1 MPAYSRAIE
10 ALTEA
15 IARTTGYADPSSPLY
30 LARNPCGLKAVLP
43 DQLRDANNNRVYA
56 SFLDGWQSAL
66 HDIDVKLSGRS
77 HSKLSP
83 ASSISDLAT
92 HYHISVARPL
102 VLFLRAALRDP
113 SIAPSTPLS
122 YFKEV
127 K

>member
-1 MPAYSRAIE
+1 MPAYSRAVE

-15 IARTTGYADPSSPLY
+15 IARTTGYGDPGSILY
-30 LARNPCGLKAVLP
+30 SARNPLGLKAVLP
-43 DQLRDANNNRVYA
+43 EQLRDANNNRVYA

-77 HSKLSP
+77 HSRLTP
-83 ASSISDLAT
+83 TSSISDLAT
-92 HYHISVARPL
+92 YYNVSVARPL

-113 SIAPSTPLS
+113 SIAPSTQLS

>member
-1 MPAYSRAIE
+1 MPAYSRQVE

-15 IARTTGYADPSSPLY
+15 LAKLSGYSSPDSILY
-30 LARNPCGLKAVLP
+30 SARNPLGLKAVLP
-43 DQLRDANNNRVYA
+43 DQLRDAFNNRVYA

-77 HSKLSP
+77 HSKLTP
-83 ASSISDLAT
+83 DSSISDLAA
-92 HYHISVARPL
+92 HYNVSVARPV

-113 SIAPSTPLS
+113 SIAPTTPLS

>member
-1 MPAYSRAIE
+1 MPAYPRQIE
-10 ALTEA
+10 CLVEA
-15 IARTTGYADPSSPLY
+15 IARLSGYNDPASPLY
-30 LARNPCGLKAVLP
+30 SCRNPLGLKAVLP

-77 HSKLSP
+77 HSKLTPS
-83 ASSISDLAT
+83 SSISDLAA
-92 HYHISVARPL
+92 HYNVSVARPI
-102 VLFLRAALRDP
+102 VLFLRTALRDP